1 MIKYSIAS
9 VLISILVI
17 SCKKEI
23 SNEKADIQGNYKF
36 ISITAHTKSTTRT
49 TSGTDVS
56 EATTYSD
63 YITQNNT
70 GTVKI
75 DGSTMTSQN
84 LSYSIDTIMTS
95 IVTTNGTSDTIQM
108 PFQVTV
114 PPSSGTAAY
123 QSISADSIYCPSGTI
138 FMSGT
143 TQAAIP
149 SGARIKLDGD
159 KLYMTVH
166 GIQTATQ
173 TVQGETVYVYA
184 DVNGTVTLQKM

>member
-1 MIKYSIAS
+1 MIKYAIAS

-95 IVTTNGTSDTIQM
+95 IVTTNGTSDTI
-108 PFQVTV
+108 
-114 PPSSGTAAY
+114 
-123 QSISADSIYCPSGTI
+123 
-138 FMSGT
+138 
-143 TQAAIP
+143 
-149 SGARIKLDGD
+149 
-159 KLYMTVH
+159 
-166 GIQTATQ
+166 
-173 TVQGETVYVYA
+173 
-184 DVNGTVTLQKM
+184 